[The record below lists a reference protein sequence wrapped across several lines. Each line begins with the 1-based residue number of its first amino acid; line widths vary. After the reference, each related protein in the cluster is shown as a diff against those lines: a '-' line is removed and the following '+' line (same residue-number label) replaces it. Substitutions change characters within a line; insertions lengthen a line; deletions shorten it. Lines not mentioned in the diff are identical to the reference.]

1 MIYNF
6 QNSNKIDDLH
16 RLIVFKR
23 LALLKYFFFF
33 LNHLCTSLYIV
44 TFLMCQSK
52 LAKLTS
58 LHIRN
63 PPK

>member
-1 MIYNF
+1 
-6 QNSNKIDDLH
+6 
-16 RLIVFKR
+16 
-23 LALLKYFFFF
+23 
-33 LNHLCTSLYIV
+33 
-44 TFLMCQSK
+44 MCQSK